1 MDPPDFL
8 KPDDLQSYAEPDGG
22 VRVEISDEGVCSLPA
37 VPRKG
42 LVLVAV
48 EVLER
53 MLTEMYGKGRED
65 EAEWTQRDRA

>member
-1 MDPPDFL
+1 MDPDSLRPN
-8 KPDDLQSYAEPDGG
+8 DLESYAEPDGG
-22 VRVEISDEGVCSLPA
+22 VRVEISDEGVCALPG

-42 LVLVAV
+42 LVLVPV

-65 EAEWTQRDRA
+65 EAEWTRLDKG